1 MPIGSKSD
9 MFRRDSSQ
17 ACQSLHGAICKSS
30 TMTSWEIYFVCGNEA
45 RHQRSEHISRFLGVE
60 LFKCEVSHNLPKGSV
75 TGRRLIDSCQA
86 LFFPCLRGPFIA

>member
-1 MPIGSKSD
+1 MAIESKSD

-30 TMTSWEIYFVCGNEA
+30 TMTSWEINFVCGNEA

-60 LFKCEVSHNLPKGSV
+60 LFKCELSHNLPRGSV
-75 TGRRLIDSCQA
+75 AGRRLIVRVRYS
-86 LFFPCLRGPFIA
+86 FFLA